1 MAFEGTVLQ
10 THASGINGIL
20 QVENAQYVL
29 ADGRALNKTTYAA
42 LYAVLGSRYGEGG
55 DNFIIPDMRGYYMR
69 GDSLDS
75 NRDADYT
82 TRVLYGPNA
91 TASGVGSYQPAAFY
105 SHTHFV
111 DGQSPGSR
119 RPFSTQT
126 NYKAYP
132 ADAPNSV
139 ATSGVNQDSLKV
151 ELERQRTNSV
161 SGISISPGIMN
172 PPTWSWYTYIK
183 AT

>member
-10 THASGINGIL
+10 TYASGVNGIL

-42 LYAVLGSRYGEGG
+42 LYAVLGNRYGEGG

-75 NRDADYT
+75 NRDKDYT

-105 SHTHFV
+105 SHSHQV
-111 DGQSPGSR
+111 EGQSPGTR

-126 NYKAYP
+126 NFKAFP
-132 ADAPNSV
+132 ADTPNSV
-139 ATSGVNQDSLKV
+139 TTSGVNQDSLQV
-151 ELERQRTNSV
+151 EVARGRADSV
-161 SGISISPGIMN
+161 SGVSISPGIMN